1 MGNLLLTPQQ
11 QFERRVSSLTEIAY
25 KCELNYLR
33 LKDEEGQA
41 DLEMRS
47 LVQSGDHD
55 RARVEAGRV
64 CQKRRLCAKW
74 HQQQLNVEGVISRIE
89 EAMALYDFTESM
101 QELGR
106 TMADID
112 ARVQDPEKLKKT
124 MDKIKTRMDKLK
136 GASDLVA
143 KQQEEEEEKY
153 TVPEEVEN
161 LLQQAISE
169 QVLLYKL
176 SPNPEQHPPP
186 LPTPPPTA
194 SDWLPAVPTHSISL
208 LADKNNN
215 TKNGNN

>member
-11 QFERRVSSLTEIAY
+11 QFERNVARLREIAY

-33 LKDEEGQA
+33 HKDEEEQA

-47 LVQSGDHD
+47 LVQSGDLD

-64 CQKRRLCAKW
+64 CQKRRLCEKW
-74 HQQQLNVEGVISRIE
+74 HRQQLNVEGVISRIE
-89 EAMALYDFTESM
+89 EAMALYDFTEGM

-112 ARVQDPEKLKKT
+112 ARVQDPAKLKKT
-124 MDKIKTRMDKLK
+124 MDKIKVRMDKLK

-161 LLQQAISE
+161 LLQQAIGE
-169 QVLLYKL
+169 QALLYKL
-176 SPNPEQHPPP
+176 SPDPQQHPP

>member
-25 KCELNYLR
+25 KCELHYLR
-33 LKDEEGQA
+33 LKDEEEEA
-41 DLEMRS
+41 DREMRA
-47 LVQSGDHD
+47 LVQSGDLE
-55 RARVEAGRV
+55 RARAEAGRV
-64 CQKRRLCAKW
+64 CQKRRLCEKW
-74 HQQQLNVEGVISRIE
+74 HRQQLNVEGVISRIE

-124 MDKIKTRMDKLK
+124 MDKIKARMDKLK
-136 GASDLVA
+136 GANDLVGE
-143 KQQEEEEEKY
+143 QQEEEEEKY
-153 TVPEEVEN
+153 TVPDEVEN
-161 LLQQAISE
+161 LLQQAIGE
-169 QVLLYKL
+169 QALLYRL
-176 SPNPEQHPPP
+176 SPQQHPS

-208 LADKNNN
+208 LVDKNNN
-215 TKNGNN
+215 TGKNN

>member
-1 MGNLLLTPQQ
+1 
-11 QFERRVSSLTEIAY
+11 
-25 KCELNYLR
+25 
-33 LKDEEGQA
+33 
-41 DLEMRS
+41 
-47 LVQSGDHD
+47 
-55 RARVEAGRV
+55 
-64 CQKRRLCAKW
+64 
-74 HQQQLNVEGVISRIE
+74 
-89 EAMALYDFTESM
+89 M

-161 LLQQAISE
+161 LLQQAIGE
-169 QVLLYKL
+169 QALLYKL
-176 SPNPEQHPPP
+176 SPDTQHPP
-186 LPTPPPTA
+186 LPTPPPTT

-208 LADKNNN
+208 LVDKNNN
-215 TKNGNN
+215 TKNGNNN